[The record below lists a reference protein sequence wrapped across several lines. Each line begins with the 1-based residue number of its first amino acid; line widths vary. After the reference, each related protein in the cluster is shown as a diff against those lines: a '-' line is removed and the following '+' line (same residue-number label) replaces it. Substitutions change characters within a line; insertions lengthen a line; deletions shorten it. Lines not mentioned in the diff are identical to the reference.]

1 MEGVK
6 HYMGQFR
13 RSQRRRRAEGNKMQL
28 KSSEERC
35 SLQGECFER
44 EMMRHT
50 KTVSGVNLSIPSARN
65 TGVI

>member
-1 MEGVK
+1 
-6 HYMGQFR
+6 
-13 RSQRRRRAEGNKMQL
+13 MQL